1 MPFEYFAKVKEVID
15 GDTLVADID
24 LGFNVVL
31 ANQKI
36 RLNGI
41 DTPES
46 RTSDLVEKKYGVMSK
61 NFTKQFVDNC
71 KDKYIIVKTEINE
84 ETEKFGRVLGRVY
97 NPESKLELNEEL
109 IKNNLAVKYTGEN
122 KDKVKDLH
130 LENRKKLDKGHKA
143 CI

>member
-1 MPFEYFAKVKEVID
+1 MPFEYFAKVKEVVD

-46 RTSDLVEKKYGVMSK
+46 RTSDLVEKKYGIMSK

-84 ETEKFGRVLGRVY
+84 ETEKFGRVLGKVF
-97 NPESKLELNEEL
+97 NPDSKLELTEEL

-130 LENRKKLDKGHKA
+130 LENRKKLDERNK
-143 CI
+143 I

>member
-1 MPFEYFAKVKEVID
+1 MPFEYYAKVKEVVD

-31 ANQKI
+31 KDQKI

-46 RTSDLVEKKYGVMSK
+46 RTSDAVEKKYGVMSK
-61 NFTKQFVDNC
+61 NFTKAFVDNC

-97 NPESKLELNEEL
+97 NPSTKLELNEEL
-109 IKNNLAVKYTGEN
+109 IKNHLAVKYTGEN

-130 LENRKKLDKGHKA
+130 LENRKKIDKK
-143 CI
+143 I

>member
-1 MPFEYFAKVKEVID
+1 MPFEYFAKVTEVVD

-46 RTSDLVEKKYGVMSK
+46 RTSDKVEKKYGTMSK
-61 NFTKQFVDNC
+61 NFTKDFVDKCLN
-71 KDKYIIVKTEINE
+71 KYIIVKTEINE

-97 NPESKLELNEEL
+97 NPDTKEELNEAL
-109 IKNNLAVKYTGEN
+109 IKNHLAVKYTGEN

-130 LENRKKLDKGHKA
+130 LENRKILDRKA
-143 CI
+143 